1 MYKKTLI
8 RQYFTALLKAGVT
21 SVNNRVYSGRIN
33 PKEDENYPYLTV
45 FTKDENITE
54 QFTSHTS
61 RELELHV
68 GVIVKDNSIKDG
80 DFFEVIEN
88 IMYDVES
95 IMGKVLTVQAKN
107 PANDF
112 FALFD
117 SVSFVG
123 STTEHDNSSSSDIGG
138 ALLTYKVDYDYESP
152 ILPLVLEDFDWQ
164 GNIEHIQIANE
175 GIPKND

>member
-61 RELELHV
+61 RELELHI
-68 GVIVKDNSIKDG
+68 GVIVKDNTIKDG
-80 DFFEVIEN
+80 DFFEVVEN

-107 PANDF
+107 PAEDF
-112 FALFD
+112 FALLD
-117 SVSFVG
+117 GVALVG

-164 GNIEHIQIANE
+164 GSIDNLIITNPGVPAN
-175 GIPKND
+175 D